1 MKKIA
6 FTLLLLLVLVSC
18 QKKEIVKNSSKD
30 VAFAKNL
37 AKEFYADLSNNDTIK
52 IYSYLDE
59 GMNKKEFKAL
69 LKNRNEKLGEFN
81 RIDINRAETERIN
94 IEGLSEIEYKI
105 EIVVYYK
112 QVKCLE
118 TLGFKINNSKR
129 ALLFSYYLNPI
140 P

>member
-30 VAFAKNL
+30 VAFAKNI
-37 AKEFYADLSNNDTIK
+37 AKEFYADLSNNDTVK

-94 IEGLSEIEYKI
+94 VEGLSEIEYKI

-118 TLGFKINNSKR
+118 T
-129 ALLFSYYLNPI
+129 
-140 P
+140 